1 MANHESA
8 KKRIRRNSR
17 RAKIN
22 HSRLGRIRTILKK
35 VELALQ
41 SKDYARASEAYKMAM
56 PELMR
61 GKNKGIFH
69 ANSVARRLS
78 RLNARVIALS
88 NV

>member
-8 KKRIRRNSR
+8 KKRIRRNARKS
-17 RAKIN
+17 KIN

-35 VELALQ
+35 VEVALQ
-41 SKDYARASEAYKMAM
+41 SKDYDGASEAYKKAM

-69 ANSVARRLS
+69 ANSVSRRLS
-78 RLNARVIALS
+78 RLNARVKALS

>member
-22 HSRLGRIRTILKK
+22 HSRLGRIRTIIKK

-56 PELMR
+56 P
-61 GKNKGIFH
+61 
-69 ANSVARRLS
+69 
-78 RLNARVIALS
+78 
-88 NV
+88 